1 MRSDASSGLCATR
14 RGHGGLDVLRSWPR
28 RNNPHLEDEILPQ
41 PAHFLE
47 AYRKLA
53 KV

>member
-1 MRSDASSGLCATR
+1 VRSSVSSGLCATR
-14 RGHGGLDVLRSWPR
+14 RI
-28 RNNPHLEDEILPQ
+28 NPHLEDEILPQ
-41 PAHFLE
+41 PADFLG